1 MNIIQDL
8 EWPALWLTLK
18 LAGTTTVVLLL
29 LAIPLA
35 WWLAGTRRWY
45 KDLAASII
53 TLPLILPPTVL
64 GFYLLIAMAPDG
76 FLGQLSSSLG
86 GPRLAFSFEGLVIA
100 SVIYSLPFAVQPLL
114 NSFRN
119 LDPGLLEAAATLRA
133 NAWQRFSTV
142 VLPLSRTGLLTA
154 GILSFAHT
162 IGEFGVI
169 LMIGGNIPGETR
181 VVSIAIY
188 DHVEAM
194 HYAGAHALSLLLII
208 FALVVLMSL
217 HLLHRNSGQQNRSMA

>member
-1 MNIIQDL
+1 MLHTL
-8 EWPALWLTLK
+8 EWQALWLTLK
-18 LAGTTTVVLLL
+18 LAGTTTVLLL
-29 LAIPLA
+29 LIAIPLA
-35 WWLAGTRRWY
+35 WWLAGSRRWY
-45 KDLAASII
+45 KDLMASVI

-76 FLGQLSSSLG
+76 GLGQLSAALG

-100 SVIYSLPFAVQPLL
+100 SIIYSLPFAVQPLL
-114 NSFRN
+114 TSFRN
-119 LDPGLLEAAATLRA
+119 LDTGLMEAAATLRA
-133 NAWQRFSTV
+133 NAWQRFFAV
-142 VLPLSRTGLLTA
+142 ALPMSRTGLLTA

-181 VVSIAIY
+181 VMSIAIY

-194 HYAGAHALSLLLII
+194 DYASAHALSILLIV

-217 HLLHRNSGQQNRSMA
+217 HLLNGRSMDARGRT